1 MRILIKG
8 AGDLATGIAY
18 ELWLAGHEVLM
29 TEIAIPL
36 AVRRMVRLIW
46 INLHCLQMKKIWQ
59 TARIRDLQFWIKKK

>member
-36 AVRRMVRLIW
+36 AVRRMVSFSREIGRAS
-46 INLHCLQMKKIWQ
+46 C
-59 TARIRDLQFWIKKK
+59 RERV